1 MSKIWFGTRERFT
14 RVACPAYNASTSHE
28 GWSASGAFLDGG
40 GWAKNSPTAHMVYE
54 FEWNLT
60 DQENVRQ
67 VIDYA
72 TSIYGSGPVYFYLP
86 GVMDTNALPEY
97 LAAPGIAISGG
108 AVLHSGQVVSGA
120 TTPTAFRDTHGLPVR
135 GAKFTVSGASS
146 STPFYLPVP
155 SGYTAVLD
163 VWGERTTANLAVG
176 GVSVGIGTTPSHARV
191 TTTSDLNLALTGT
204 GSVTL
209 YGMVLRIVPTAQVA
223 SLPVGQWVS
232 GRGHSGCRFVSR
244 PQLNTYSSALDL
256 YGSSAR
262 LIETGAW
269 E

>member
-14 RVACPAYNASTSHE
+14 RVACPAFNAGTSHE

-40 GWAKNSPTAHMVYE
+40 GWVKNSPTAHMVYE

-60 DQENVRQ
+60 DQESVRQ

-72 TSIYGSGPVYFYLP
+72 TSVYGSGPVYFYLP

-108 AVLHSGQVVSGA
+108 AVLHSGQTVVA
-120 TTPTAFRDTHGLPVR
+120 EATPTAFRDTHGLPVR
-135 GAKFTVSGASS
+135 GAKFTVAGASS
-146 STPFYLPVP
+146 STPFFLPVP
-155 SGYTAVLD
+155 TGYTAVLD
-163 VWGERTTANLAVG
+163 VWGERTTATILVN
-176 GVSVGIGTTPSHARV
+176 GVSVEIGASASHARLA
-191 TTTSDLNLALTGT
+191 TTGDISMWLSGT

-209 YGMVLRIVPTAQVA
+209 YGMVLRIVPTAQAA
-223 SLPVGQWVS
+223 SLPVGPWVS

>member
-40 GWAKNSPTAHMVYE
+40 GWVKNSPTAHMVYE
-54 FEWNLT
+54 FEWNLA
-60 DQENVRQ
+60 DQESIRQ
-67 VIDYA
+67 VTDYA
-72 TSIYGSGPVYFYLP
+72 SSIHGLGPVYFYLP

-97 LAAPGIAISGG
+97 LAAPSLGISGG
-108 AVLHSGQVVSGA
+108 AVLNTSQVVTRQ
-120 TTPTAFRDTHGLPVR
+120 TTPTVFRDDNGLPVY
-135 GAKFTVSGASS
+135 GAAYTVSGGAAK
-146 STPFYLPVP
+146 PFVLPVP
-155 SGYTAVLD
+155 PGYTAVLD
-163 VWGERTTANLAVG
+163 VWGRSTGGASLMVN
-176 GVSVGIGTTPSHARV
+176 GVSSPL
-191 TTTSDLNLALTGT
+191 TTTNSRVRSSATGEFSLSVSGS
-204 GSVTL
+204 GSVHIF
-209 YGMVLRIVPTAQVA
+209 GMVLRIVTNDKVA
-223 SLPVGQWVS
+223 TLPVSNWTS

-244 PQLNTYSSALDL
+244 PQINTYSSALDL